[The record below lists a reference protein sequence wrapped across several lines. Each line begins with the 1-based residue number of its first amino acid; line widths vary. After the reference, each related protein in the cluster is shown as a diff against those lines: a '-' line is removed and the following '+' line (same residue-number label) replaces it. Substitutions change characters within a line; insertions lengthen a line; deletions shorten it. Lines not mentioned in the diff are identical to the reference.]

1 MRENRE
7 PTTTPV
13 VTCVIVGF
21 HRPDLLTRLL
31 TTLADPRIEIIVVN
45 MEDDPAI
52 RSLPGAEIVAV
63 ATNVGY
69 AAGVNL
75 GARKATADV
84 MVFMNDD
91 VAVTAADVLAMGE
104 RVRSGNADV
113 VVPLVENQQG
123 ELELAEKPPYR
134 LAARMQLRN
143 RPVPAAPLAIDAA
156 WAVIVALRTELMR
169 SAPMPEDYFLYWEEL
184 EWFHGLRSRG
194 FRVELLPSVRILHYG
209 GLKVARP
216 DKSRLMARNAVRCVR
231 RVRGRGAA
239 LRAWPHVVG
248 WQTRLLLSGFMRGA
262 DRNTVRSHAA
272 GVGAAVKAW
281 REI

>member
-1 MRENRE
+1 MRESHE
-7 PTTTPV
+7 PANTPPV
-13 VTCVIVGF
+13 ACVIVGF
-21 HRPDLLTRLL
+21 HRPDLLSRLL
-31 TTLADPRIEIIVVN
+31 STLADPRIEIIVVN

-52 RSLPGAEIVAV
+52 RQLPGAEVIAV
-63 ATNVGY
+63 PTNVGY

-75 GARKATADV
+75 GARKVTADV

-104 RVRSGNADV
+104 RVWSGSADV
-113 VVPLVENQQG
+113 VVPLVENTHG

-143 RPVPAAPLAIDAA
+143 HPVPVAPLAIDAA
-156 WAVIVALRTELMR
+156 WAVVVALRTEVMR
-169 SAPMPEDYFLYWEEL
+169 SVPMPEDYFLYWEEL
-184 EWFHGLRSRG
+184 EWFHGVRNRG
-194 FRVELLPSVRILHYG
+194 LRVELLPSVRITHFG
-209 GLKVARP
+209 GLIVERP

-248 WQTRLLLSGFMRGA
+248 WQTRLLLSGLVRRA
-262 DRNTVRSHAA
+262 DRHTVRSHAA